1 MKLIDLLNGLGM
13 IAIAIFIAVV
23 MVLAVTE
30 QPTWQPGDDGIPVE
44 VQPR

>member
-1 MKLIDLLNGLGM
+1 MSKLLQTVAG
-13 IAIAIFIAVV
+13 IAVTIIFAL
-23 MVLAVTE
+23 MLVLAVTE